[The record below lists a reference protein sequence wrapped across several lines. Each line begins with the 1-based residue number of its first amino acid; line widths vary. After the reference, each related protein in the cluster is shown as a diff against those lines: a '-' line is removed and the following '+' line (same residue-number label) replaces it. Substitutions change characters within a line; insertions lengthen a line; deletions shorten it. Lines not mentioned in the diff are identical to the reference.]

1 MKKLISIAAA
11 GAALLSSGAFFSFGA
26 MAQTP
31 PVAQPTEL
39 IASFDTQT
47 VGPVLNEL
55 GAVWQAQQANG
66 QTFIAAN
73 ANGEINFLLVPAACK
88 GPNNTNCVGLSMV
101 AIFEGAA
108 NPQTVTAFNYRY
120 AFASAGLDPSGAAY
134 IKRYEISD
142 YGMARGNLATSILVF
157 IEQARMLHSE
167 LSTARRTVALEGQ
180 ADDLSA
186 RALNRSVLN
195 AISGAQGQAGNA
207 IDAHQIGLDMTAEQ
221 IKFFIENK
229 SAPRN
234 KIENL
239 RK

>member
-11 GAALLSSGAFFSFGA
+11 GVAIASAGA
-26 MAQTP
+26 MAQTA
-31 PVAQPTEL
+31 PVAKPTEVMT
-39 IASFDTQT
+39 SFDPQN
-47 VGPVLNEL
+47 VGSILNEI

-88 GPNNTNCVGLSMV
+88 GENSSKCVGLSMV
-101 AIFEGAA
+101 AIFEGNA

-157 IEQARMLHSE
+157 VEQAKMLQSE

-186 RALNRSVLN
+186 RALNRGVLTQ
-195 AISGAQGQAGNA
+195 IAGVA
-207 IDAHQIGLDMTAEQ
+207 DHAPSALDAHEIGLDMTAEQ

>member
-11 GAALLSSGAFFSFGA
+11 GAALLSAGALLPTGA
-26 MAQTP
+26 AAQQS
-31 PVAQPTEL
+31 PVANPTEL
-39 IASFDTQT
+39 LSSFDAKS
-47 VGPVLNEL
+47 VGSILNEL

-66 QTFIAAN
+66 QTYIAAN

-88 GPNNTNCVGLSMV
+88 GANNTQCVGLSMV
-101 AIFEGAA
+101 AIFEGNA

-120 AFASAGLDPSGAAY
+120 AFASAGLDPSGSAY

-142 YGMARGNLATSILVF
+142 YGMARGNLATSVLVF
-157 IEQARMLHSE
+157 IEQAKMLQNE
-167 LSTARRTVALEGQ
+167 LATSRRTVAFEGQ
-180 ADDLSA
+180 ADDLSS
-186 RALNRSVLN
+186 RALNRDGLSDMY
-195 AISGAQGQAGNA
+195 GAEIHAANPV
-207 IDAHQIGLDMTAEQ
+207 DAHQIGLDEAAEQ

>member
-1 MKKLISIAAA
+1 MKKLNSIAAA
-11 GAALLSSGAFFSFGA
+11 GVALCSVGALFSTGA
-26 MAQTP
+26 MAQTA
-31 PVAQPTEL
+31 PVAQPTQL
-39 IASFDTQT
+39 IASFDAQS
-47 VGPVLNEL
+47 VGSVLNEL
-55 GAVWQAQQANG
+55 GAVWQAQEANG

-88 GPNNTNCVGLSMV
+88 GADKKKCVGLSMV
-101 AIFEGAA
+101 AIFEGNA

-157 IEQARMLHSE
+157 IEQARMLQSE
-167 LSTARRTVALEGQ
+167 LSTSRRTVALEGQ
-180 ADDLSA
+180 ADDLAA

-195 AISGAQGQAGNA
+195 DISGAQAGAANP
-207 IDAHQIGLDMTAEQ
+207 IDAHQIGFDMTAEQ

>member
-1 MKKLISIAAA
+1 MKKLICIAAA
-11 GAALLSSGAFFSFGA
+11 AAMVPFGA
-26 MAQTP
+26 MAQTS
-31 PVAQPTEL
+31 PVANPTET
-39 IASFDTQT
+39 IASFDAQT
-47 VGPVLNEL
+47 VGSVLNEL

-66 QTFIAAN
+66 QSYIAAN
-73 ANGEINFLLVPAACK
+73 AGGEINFLLVPAACK
-88 GPNNTNCVGLSMV
+88 GANNTQCVGLSMV
-101 AIFEGAA
+101 AIFDGNA

-142 YGMARGNLATSILVF
+142 YGMARGNLATSVLVF
-157 IEQARMLHSE
+157 IEQAKMLQSE
-167 LSTARRTVALEGQ
+167 LSTSRRTVAFEGQ
-180 ADDLSA
+180 SDDLSA
-186 RALNRSVLN
+186 RALNRDG
-195 AISGAQGQAGNA
+195 ISDLYGAEIHAANPV
-207 IDAHQIGLDMTAEQ
+207 DAHQIGLDDAAEQ

>member
-11 GAALLSSGAFFSFGA
+11 SAALFASGV

-31 PVAQPTEL
+31 PVAKPMEV
-39 IASFDTQT
+39 ISSFDAQS
-47 VGPVLNEL
+47 VGAILNEL

-66 QTFIAAN
+66 QTYIAAN

-88 GPNNTNCVGLSMV
+88 GANNSACVGLSMV
-101 AIFEGAA
+101 AIFDGDA

-120 AFASAGLDPSGAAY
+120 AFASAGLDPSGSAY

-157 IEQARMLHSE
+157 IEQARMLQSE
-167 LSTARRTVALEGQ
+167 LSTSRRTVALDGQ
-180 ADDLSA
+180 ADDLAA
-186 RALNRSVLN
+186 RALNRSALN
-195 AISGAQGQAGNA
+195 SISGAAAPATNP

-221 IKFFIENK
+221 IKFFIDNK